1 MAGCLMTACSGNSQ
15 TATTATSTS
24 VTTDQTSAEANTESV
39 SDLSAISDINV
50 EKELFDVTITI
61 PSDYIGET
69 TQDELD
75 KTANEN
81 GYKATLNDDGS
92 VTYVMTKKQ
101 HEKMV
106 ADVAEII
113 NTSVADMIASE
124 DYPNI
129 TDITANDDF
138 TLFTITTKSEQPD
151 FAESLS
157 VLAFYTY
164 GGMYNLFNGTTVENI
179 HVEFVN
185 ADSGEVISSSDSK
198 DMASE

>member
-1 MAGCLMTACSGNSQ
+1 MKKRKLIVALTMAGCLMTACSGNSQ

-24 VTTDQTSAEANTESV
+24 VTTDQTSAEADTESV

-92 VTYVMTKKQ
+92 VTYVMTKNSMKRWWL
-101 HEKMV
+101 
-106 ADVAEII
+106 
-113 NTSVADMIASE
+113 T
-124 DYPNI
+124 
-129 TDITANDDF
+129 
-138 TLFTITTKSEQPD
+138 
-151 FAESLS
+151 
-157 VLAFYTY
+157 
-164 GGMYNLFNGTTVENI
+164 
-179 HVEFVN
+179 
-185 ADSGEVISSSDSK
+185 
-198 DMASE
+198 